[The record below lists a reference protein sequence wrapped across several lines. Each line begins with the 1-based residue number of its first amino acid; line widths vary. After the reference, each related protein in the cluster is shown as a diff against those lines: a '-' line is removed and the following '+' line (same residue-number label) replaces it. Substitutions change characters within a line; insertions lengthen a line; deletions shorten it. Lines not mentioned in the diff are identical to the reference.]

1 VELWTTS
8 VLRRAFP
15 FIAKKKEKIWKVDN
29 PIFNGGQVGGKKV
42 DKWKAFKK
50 SELGIRNIY
59 TTKRIKI
66 QKNEVIHKS
75 YAHFG

>member
-1 VELWTTS
+1 MELWTTS

-42 DKWKAFKK
+42 DKWKAF
-50 SELGIRNIY
+50 
-59 TTKRIKI
+59 
-66 QKNEVIHKS
+66 
-75 YAHFG
+75 